1 MSWETSI
8 SRDCDCNP
16 GPPADIR
23 FRQRVNG
30 SQPADK
36 PVSQVV
42 QPPQIATRTALVSN
56 RNPSTY
62 ARPVTFTATV
72 SASSGGT
79 ATVRGVYGGID
90 RLEDGQFERR
100 CSDLRDVHA
109 ECRDADTTN
118 YFPKEDMMKSMSNRK
133 MTVLLLTLALSP
145 MLPIGAQQAAK
156 PSQAELYKYQR
167 LKGRQVTLFDQWAAE
182 QNKKNGTNLHPA
194 IIYSS
199 LTTSQCSTFEA
210 VTHALSR
217 SRLNDDKGQPL
228 RQSAL
233 ELVTA
238 VNEIAGQVK
247 GLGSDQQFRLYVTL
261 VPDAQEVLTQA
272 REFFRDKDN
281 TVFHKEYPINFRQRG
296 RVPTIQF
303 SIAKDGTQA
312 DIDVDYRSSRPPQ
325 ALVNGHLRAANSDIR
340 VGGNYLG
347 HVRRWFGLIRWWR
360 IILDPDAVAEFE
372 NTGTATTSVAAA
384 RPATPPVGSAPTLT
398 PAQISAAQE
407 VARAMNDFLTM
418 WLIKR
423 DRRRADDFLTKHPV
437 ACANLDDDQEN
448 ETASGQMAIREFALL
463 LDVGMQAKGKRRT
476 LDEAVAAIEPWDP
489 ELVFVNHPYKQFFAL
504 RSIQRDEAAEYMCES
519 TRMAG
524 DPNAYGHFHLTNFTL
539 KLERDNGG
547 GLELLW
553 TKEEGR
559 WQIVSYDLLE
569 P

>member
-1 MSWETSI
+1 
-8 SRDCDCNP
+8 
-16 GPPADIR
+16 
-23 FRQRVNG
+23 
-30 SQPADK
+30 
-36 PVSQVV
+36 
-42 QPPQIATRTALVSN
+42 
-56 RNPSTY
+56 
-62 ARPVTFTATV
+62 
-72 SASSGGT
+72 
-79 ATVRGVYGGID
+79 
-90 RLEDGQFERR
+90 
-100 CSDLRDVHA
+100 
-109 ECRDADTTN
+109 
-118 YFPKEDMMKSMSNRK
+118 MKSMSNRK
-133 MTVLLLTLALSP
+133 LTVLLLTFALTP
-145 MLPIGAQQAAK
+145 MLPQAAGIGAQQAAK

-199 LTTSQCSTFEA
+199 LTPSQRSTFEA

-217 SRLNDDKGQPL
+217 SRLNDDRGQPL
-228 RQSAL
+228 RKSAL

-247 GLGSDQQFRLYVTL
+247 GMGSDQQFRLYVTL

-303 SIAKDGTQA
+303 SIAQEGTRA

-325 ALVNGHLRAANSDIR
+325 ALVNGHLRAANSDVR

-347 HVRRWFGLIRWWR
+347 HVGRWFGLIRWWS
-360 IILDPDAVAEFE
+360 IILDQNVGSEFE
-372 NTGTATTSVAAA
+372 STQVTTNSVA
-384 RPATPPVGSAPTLT
+384 PASLAGPPAGSALT
-398 PAQISAAQE
+398 PEQISAAQE
-407 VARAMNDFLTM
+407 VARAMNDFLTI

-423 DRRRADDFLTKHPV
+423 DRRRADDFLTRHPV
-437 ACANLDDDQEN
+437 ACTNLDNDEEN
-448 ETASGQMAIREFALL
+448 ETASGQTAIREFALL
-463 LDVGMQAKGKRRT
+463 LDVCLRAKGKRRT
-476 LDEAVAAIEPWDP
+476 LDEAVAVIEPWDP
-489 ELVFVNHPYKQFFAL
+489 ELVFIDHPYKQLFAL
-504 RSIQRDEAAEYMCES
+504 RGIQRDEAAEYMCES

-524 DPNAYGHFHLTNFTL
+524 DPNAYGYFYLTNFTL

-553 TKEEGR
+553 TREDGR
-559 WQIVSYDLLE
+559 WQIVSYDILE